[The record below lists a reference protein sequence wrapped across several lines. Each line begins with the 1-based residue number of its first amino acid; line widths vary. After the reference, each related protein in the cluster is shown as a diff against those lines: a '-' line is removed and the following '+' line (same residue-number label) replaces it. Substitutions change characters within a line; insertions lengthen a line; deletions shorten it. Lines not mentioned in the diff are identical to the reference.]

1 MALEGERKPGANARA
16 GVLAPPSPPPHAPIM
31 RSPEHAFRVLVELTR
46 ALTERVLELEAALQI
61 VTDAAR
67 ELFDGQHASVRI
79 VDDSGELLLS
89 LARSGTGADRSPV
102 SFRRGEGVIGWVID
116 HGQVARVNDTDTDP
130 RFKRVG
136 AQGYPIRS
144 LLAIPLWSAG
154 RVIGCLSVTS
164 DEKGHFGEEDE
175 TVGRLLANC
184 AVPPLERA
192 RLQHL
197 ATTDGLTGAL
207 RQTQLV
213 PALEQAMRSS
223 ALGGTPLAILSMDLD
238 HFKRVNDTY
247 GHSVGDEV
255 LRIFAQRVRGAIRG
269 EDILVRRGGEEFV
282 VILPRCDGPSA
293 QRAAERIRDEMARQP
308 IVVGDHAIV
317 QRVSV
322 GVALWDGAES
332 AQALDERADQALYA
346 AKRGGRDRV
355 SVAR

>member
-1 MALEGERKPGANARA
+1 MHEHQQPVNGLLARPT
-16 GVLAPPSPPPHAPIM
+16 LPSHDPIM

-46 ALTERVLELEAALQI
+46 ALTERVLELNEALQI

-67 ELFDGQHASVRI
+67 ELFAGQHASVRI
-79 VDDSGELLLS
+79 IDDSGKLLVS
-89 LARSGTGADRSPV
+89 LARSGRGSHRSPV

-116 HGQVARVNDTDTDP
+116 HGRVARVNDTDADP
-130 RFKRVG
+130 RFKRID

-164 DEKGHFGEEDE
+164 DQKDHFGEEDE
-175 TVGRLLANC
+175 TIGRLLANC

-197 ATTDGLTGAL
+197 AATDELTGAL

-213 PALEQAMRSS
+213 PTLERAMQNC
-223 ALGGTPLAILSMDLD
+223 ADTDVPLAILSMDLD
-238 HFKRVNDTY
+238 HFKHVNDTH
-247 GHSVGDEV
+247 GHAAGDEV

-269 EDILVRRGGEEFV
+269 EDIFVRRGGEEFV
-282 VILPRCDGPSA
+282 VILPNCDLTSA
-293 QRAAERIRDEMARQP
+293 KCAAERIRDEMAYKP
-308 IVVGDHAIV
+308 VVIGDLRVV

-322 GVALWDGAES
+322 GVALWDRLES
-332 AQALDERADQALYA
+332 AQALDDRADQALYA
-346 AKRGGRDRV
+346 AKRTGRNRV
-355 SVAR
+355 SVAP